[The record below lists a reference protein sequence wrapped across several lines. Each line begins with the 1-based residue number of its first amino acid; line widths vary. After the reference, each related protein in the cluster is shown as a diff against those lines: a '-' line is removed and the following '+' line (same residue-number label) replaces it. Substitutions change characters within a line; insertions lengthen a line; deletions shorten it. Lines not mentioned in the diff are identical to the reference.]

1 MAVVVVGALSRLP
14 HAAAGHRG
22 EMPLPYPT
30 CRRPPSTF
38 GCGGTLTTLWR
49 EGTRGRC
56 ARGGASPLL
65 ALPCLT
71 EFFAARDPPAL
82 RDCVVS
88 TDAGLV
94 AAPRRLVRVRVL

>member
-38 GCGGTLTTLWR
+38 HCGGPSLR
-49 EGTRGRC
+49 CGVRAAGEVRTRGYL
-56 ARGGASPLL
+56 PLFGPFL
-65 ALPCLT
+65 ALSCVT
-71 EFFAARDPPAL
+71 EFFAARDQSSA
-82 RDCVVS
+82 
-88 TDAGLV
+88 AGFVWPRLTHRLA
-94 AAPRRLVRVRVL
+94 AAPHRTHR